1 MMIELEP
8 CPFCG
13 NTDITGATHKP
24 VGSTEFY
31 EVICIECGAR
41 IRRSSKRKAV
51 EAWNRRANN
60 DNRNSELITGG
71 ND

>member
-1 MMIELEP
+1 MMVELKS

-13 NTDITGATHKP
+13 NTDIEGATHKP
-24 VGSTEFY
+24 VGSIEFY
-31 EVICIECGAR
+31 EVICLECGAR

-51 EAWNRRANN
+51 ETWNRRADN